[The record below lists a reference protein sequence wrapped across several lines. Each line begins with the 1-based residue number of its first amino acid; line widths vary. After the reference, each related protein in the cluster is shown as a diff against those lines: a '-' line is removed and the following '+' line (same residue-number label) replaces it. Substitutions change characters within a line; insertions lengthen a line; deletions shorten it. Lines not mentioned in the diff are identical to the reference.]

1 MVIFYFARRAR
12 KLHYYGDVIRTL
24 IKSINQSNLM
34 LTTDGHIKEKKQTN
48 FNYIML
54 TLSQIGGEK
63 RSDDFL
69 EQMFDMIELKGR
81 LCEVTM

>member
-1 MVIFYFARRAR
+1 
-12 KLHYYGDVIRTL
+12 
-24 IKSINQSNLM
+24 
-34 LTTDGHIKEKKQTN
+34 
-48 FNYIML
+48 ML
-54 TLSQIGGEK
+54 TLSQIGHEK